1 MNSDGRWSQFMASPN
16 RNRKAVDSFMKMDEP
31 WSPMAKAKAKPKKA
45 EKKAPAKAAKPSK
58 SVEKVKL
65 ADASKAKPVA
75 KMTSAKSQPAAAKAK
90 APAPEPK
97 KESKKA
103 KALKKEPKAKKEE
116 LDLFDDG
123 DVPESEELLE
133 YQEELDVAD
142 ETEESLE
149 AEDALL
155 ESAAVSAG
163 SDSEED
169 IILTDAEGN
178 RYCRAKDC
186 DQISSV
192 DSYCRFHYLLYWKK
206 IQVRKEILQHGKLE
220 KYVEEL
226 TSRYPDKFLE
236 MLRKDLRNTKDFLT
250 AIAEL
255 EIDESAGENEFEE
268 DAQTFIDEV
277 RGISADSGASM
288 EDDEF

>member
-1 MNSDGRWSQFMASPN
+1 MASPN
-16 RNRKAVDSFMKMDEP
+16 WVRKPVDSFMKMNEP

-65 ADASKAKPVA
+65 ADASKAKSNTKTLP
-75 KMTSAKSQPAAAKAK
+75 AKSQPAAAKAK

-155 ESAAVSAG
+155 ESAAVTAG

-169 IILTDAEGN
+169 VILTDAEGN

-192 DSYCRFHYLLYWKK
+192 DSYCRFHYLLFWKK
-206 IQVRKEILQHGKLE
+206 IQVRKEILQDGKLE

>member
-1 MNSDGRWSQFMASPN
+1 MS
-16 RNRKAVDSFMKMDEP
+16 
-31 WSPMAKAKAKPKKA
+31 MAKAKVKPKKT
-45 EKKAPAKAAKPSK
+45 EKKTPPKTAKPSK
-58 SVEKVKL
+58 VVAKTKSP
-65 ADASKAKPVA
+65 AASKSKSNAKASTVKTAPKA
-75 KMTSAKSQPAAAKAK
+75 QPAAAKMK
-90 APAPEPK
+90 SPIPVPEVK
-97 KESKKA
+97 KEAKKSKA
-103 KALKKEPKAKKEE
+103 VVKKEPKAKKEE

-142 ETEESLE
+142 ELEEPIDNDDS
-149 AEDALL
+149 LL
-155 ESAAVSAG
+155 ESPAVQAG
-163 SDSEED
+163 SESEED

-186 DQISSV
+186 DQISIV
-192 DSYCRFHYLLYWKK
+192 EGYCRFHYLLFWKK
-206 IQVRKEILQHGKLE
+206 IQIRKEILVDGKLE
-220 KYVEEL
+220 KYVDDL

-236 MLRKDLRNTKDFLT
+236 MLRKDLRTTKDFLA

-277 RGISADSGASM
+277 RGISDTGASM

>member
-1 MNSDGRWSQFMASPN
+1 
-16 RNRKAVDSFMKMDEP
+16 
-31 WSPMAKAKAKPKKA
+31 MAKAKTKPKKA
-45 EKKAPAKAAKPSK
+45 DKKAPVKSSKPTKLVVKAKIASASKQKTTSK
-58 SVEKVKL
+58 SAV
-65 ADASKAKPVA
+65 
-75 KMTSAKSQPAAAKAK
+75 TKSQPPAAKAK
-90 APAPEPK
+90 VQPVIETKKEPK
-97 KESKKA
+97 KVKAPKKA
-103 KALKKEPKAKKEE
+103 EPKAKKEE

-149 AEDALL
+149 ADDALL

-163 SDSEED
+163 SENEED
-169 IILTDAEGN
+169 VILTDAEGN

-186 DQISSV
+186 DQISIV
-192 DSYCRFHYLLYWKK
+192 EGYCRFHYLLFWKK
-206 IQVRKEILQHGKLE
+206 IQIRKEILQDGKLE
-220 KYVEEL
+220 KYVDDL

-236 MLRKDLRNTKDFLT
+236 MLRKDLRTTKDFLT

-277 RGISADSGASM
+277 RGISDTGASM

>member
-1 MNSDGRWSQFMASPN
+1 
-16 RNRKAVDSFMKMDEP
+16 
-31 WSPMAKAKAKPKKA
+31 MAKAKAKPKKA
-45 EKKAPAKAAKPSK
+45 DKKTSQK
-58 SVEKVKL
+58 
-65 ADASKAKPVA
+65 ASKPAKPVQKA
-75 KMTSAKSQPAAAKAK
+75 KQQAASKVKPIKKAAPVKVQPPAAKAK
-90 APAPEPK
+90 LQPAAEPVK

-103 KALKKEPKAKKEE
+103 KVAKKEVKGKKEE

-123 DVPESEELLE
+123 DITESEELLE

-149 AEDALL
+149 AEEALL
-155 ESAAVSAG
+155 ESAAVAAG
-163 SDSEED
+163 TENEED
-169 IILTDAEGN
+169 VILTDAEGN

-186 DQISSV
+186 DQISMV
-192 DSYCRFHYLLYWKK
+192 DGYCRFHYLLFWKK
-206 IQVRKEILQHGKLE
+206 IQIRKEILQHGKLE

-236 MLRKDLRNTKDFLT
+236 MLRKDLRTTKDFFA

-277 RGISADSGASM
+277 RGISDTGASM